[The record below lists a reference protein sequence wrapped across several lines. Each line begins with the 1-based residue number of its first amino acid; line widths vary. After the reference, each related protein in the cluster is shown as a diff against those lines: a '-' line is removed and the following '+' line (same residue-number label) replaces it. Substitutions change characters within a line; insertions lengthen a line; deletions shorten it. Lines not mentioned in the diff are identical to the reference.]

1 MKIFIRQGS
10 CGYAARCAEWLRL
23 SAAPANRKGLCPTI
37 WINGRSPIQY
47 KFSGKS
53 ETPHTSGGIAA
64 LQFFALSLLLI
75 FSLIATAFAQS
86 SPYLPLNR
94 ELTKLEE
101 KWVRDTMKQLTLEAK
116 IGQMFLADGNAI
128 FMNRETAAYQQLK
141 HQIEDNKVGGVL
153 WFRSDVWAT
162 VVLTNRLQGMSDL
175 PLLVASDLEMGL
187 GMRLNDTQWWPP
199 NMAVAA
205 TGETKY
211 ALNQGICTA
220 REARSIG
227 INWLFAPVADVNNNP
242 DNPVINVRSY
252 SEDPQTVADF
262 ALAFVQGAQGE
273 NVLACA
279 KHFPGHGNT
288 ATDSHIGLP
297 VVDVS
302 KDSLSKLELLPFRV
316 LAGTD
321 KKKNEAFAVSAVM
334 SAHISLPQIE
344 PEAVAPLRK
353 LNANEQA
360 VAEFTSQT
368 EASTTKVTKPA
379 TLSNKILTG
388 ILRNELKFG
397 GLVVTDAM
405 NMAGVSARYDAATA
419 ALEAIKAGVDVIEK
433 CPDIDAAIKG
443 IKEAITKKEITE
455 ERINVSVERI
465 LRAKAALGLIE
476 ERTVELD
483 KVDQLV
489 SSPGCQILA
498 QEIADHSIT
507 LVRDEKKLLPLKP
520 TAHLLNITFADDDG
534 VFNSQT
540 FVTELRNRK
549 VNVESVTLDYRATE
563 TDLQKLFTRL
573 EQNKFDAV
581 IFASLMRARSGKGT
595 VSLPPIGLR
604 LAEELTKRDLPLLV
618 VSFGNPYLLTAM
630 PHAKAYVAAYSPY
643 PFSQRATARALL
655 GEIEIIGKL
664 PVSLPGLY
672 PRGHGLQIKAFTQKS
687 ATPK

>member
-1 MKIFIRQGS
+1 MRILRYKSIIHRS
-10 CGYAARCAEWLRL
+10 SSVARALCL
-23 SAAPANRKGLCPTI
+23 SFT
-37 WINGRSPIQY
+37 
-47 KFSGKS
+47 
-53 ETPHTSGGIAA
+53 
-64 LQFFALSLLLI
+64 LSLLLCG
-75 FSLIATAFAQS
+75 FAFAQS
-86 SPYLPLNR
+86 SYQPLNR
-94 ELTKLEE
+94 ELTRDEE
-101 KWVRDTMKQLTLEAK
+101 KWVRDTMKRLSLEAK

-128 FMNRETAAYQQLK
+128 FMNRQTDAYQQLK
-141 HQIEDNKVGGVL
+141 HHIEDNKVGGIL

-162 VVLTNRLQGMSDL
+162 AVLTNRLQTMADV

-205 TGETKY
+205 TSEITY

-220 REARSIG
+220 REARAIG

-252 SEDPQTVADF
+252 SEDPQTVANF

-273 NVLACA
+273 NVLTCA

-302 KDSLSKLELLPFRV
+302 RESLRKLELVPFRV

-321 KKKNEAFAVSAVM
+321 KKKEPFAVSAVM

-360 VAEFTSQT
+360 AAEFTSQT
-368 EASTTKVTKPA
+368 EVAAPKVTKPA
-379 TLSNKILTG
+379 TLSQKILTG
-388 ILRNELKFG
+388 ILRDELKFG

-405 NMAGVSARYDAATA
+405 NMAGIAARYEAATA

-433 CPDIDAAIKG
+433 CTDIDAAIKG
-443 IKEAITKKEITE
+443 IKEAVARKEITE
-455 ERINVSVERI
+455 ERINASVERI
-465 LRAKAALGLIE
+465 LRAKAALRLNE
-476 ERTVELD
+476 ERTVDLD
-483 KVDQLV
+483 KVDQIV

-498 QEIADHSIT
+498 QEIADHSLT
-507 LVRDEKKLLPLKP
+507 LVRDEKKLLPLK
-520 TAHLLNITFADDDG
+520 ASARLLNITFADDDG
-534 VFNSQT
+534 VFTANT
-540 FVTELRNRK
+540 FVMELRNRK
-549 VNVESVTLDYRATE
+549 ANVENVTFDYRATE
-563 TDLQKLFTRL
+563 ADLQKLFAHL
-573 EQNKFDAV
+573 EQTKFDAV
-581 IFASLMRARSGKGT
+581 IFSSLVRARSGKGT
-595 VSLPPIGLR
+595 VSLPPIGMR

-630 PHAKAYVAAYSPY
+630 PHAKGYLAAYSPY
-643 PFSQRATARALL
+643 PFSQRAAARALL
-655 GEIEIIGKL
+655 GEIEITGKL

-672 PRGHGLQIKAFTQKS
+672 PRGHGIEVKKR
-687 ATPK
+687 

>member
-1 MKIFIRQGS
+1 MKVAKQI
-10 CGYAARCAEWLRL
+10 LV
-23 SAAPANRKGLCPTI
+23 
-37 WINGRSPIQY
+37 
-47 KFSGKS
+47 
-53 ETPHTSGGIAA
+53 A
-64 LQFFALSLLLI
+64 L
-75 FSLIATAFAQS
+75 LIATFFHASLAFAQS
-86 SPYLPLNR
+86 LPYRPLNR
-94 ELTKLEE
+94 ELTKEEE
-101 KWVRDTMKQLTLEAK
+101 KWVRDKMKQLPLEAK

-128 FMNRETAAYQQLK
+128 FMNRETDGYQQLK

-162 VVLTNRLQGMSDL
+162 AVLTNRLQGMSDL
-175 PLLVASDLEMGL
+175 PLLIASDLEMGL

-205 TGETKY
+205 TGEVRY

-220 REARSIG
+220 REARAIG

-252 SEDPQTVADF
+252 SEDPQTVANF

-334 SAHISLPQIE
+334 SAHISLPQVE

-360 VAEFTSQT
+360 AAEFTSQT
-368 EASTTKVTKPA
+368 EANAAKVTKPA

-405 NMAGVSARYDAATA
+405 NMAGISARYDAAAA

-443 IKEAITKKEITE
+443 IKDAVAKKEITE
-455 ERINVSVERI
+455 DRINASVERI

-476 ERTVELD
+476 ERTVDLD
-483 KVDQLV
+483 KVDQIV
-489 SSPGCQILA
+489 SSPGCQIMA
-498 QEIADHSIT
+498 QDIADHSIT
-507 LVRDEKKLLPLKP
+507 LVRDEKKLLPLKS
-520 TAHLLNITFADDDG
+520 TGRILNVTFADDDG
-534 VFNSQT
+534 VFSSQT

-549 VNVESVTLDYRATE
+549 VNVESVTFDYRATE
-563 TDLQKLFTRL
+563 ADLQKLFTRL

-581 IFASLMRARSGKGT
+581 IFSSLVRARSGKGT

-604 LAEELTKRDLPLLV
+604 LADELTKRELPLLV

-630 PHAKAYVAAYSPY
+630 PNIKAYLAAYSPY
-643 PFSQRATARALL
+643 LFSQRATARALL
-655 GEIEIIGKL
+655 GEIEIAGKL

-672 PRGHGLQIKAFTQKS
+672 PRGHGLTIKREAQK
-687 ATPK
+687 ATGAR

>member
-1 MKIFIRQGS
+1 MTEIRS
-10 CGYAARCAEWLRL
+10 RRNSHPNDTE
-23 SAAPANRKGLCPTI
+23 
-37 WINGRSPIQY
+37 RSPHCCNRI
-47 KFSGKS
+47 GRR
-53 ETPHTSGGIAA
+53 A
-64 LQFFALSLLLI
+64 LSRLFFALS
-75 FSLIATAFAQS
+75 FCCAFYCFTFAQS
-86 SPYLPLNR
+86 APYLPLNR

-101 KWVRDTMKQLTLEAK
+101 KWVRDTMKQLTLEDK

-128 FMNRETAAYQQLK
+128 FMNRETDAYQQLK

-162 VVLTNRLQGMSDL
+162 AVLTNRLQGMSDL

-205 TGETKY
+205 TGEPKY

-220 REARSIG
+220 REARAIG

-252 SEDPQTVADF
+252 SEDPQTVANF

-273 NVLACA
+273 NALACA

-302 KDSLSKLELLPFRV
+302 KDNLNKLELVPFRV

-334 SAHISLPQIE
+334 SAHISLPQVE
-344 PEAVAPLRK
+344 PEAVAALRK
-353 LNANEQA
+353 LNVNEQA
-360 VAEFTSQT
+360 TAEFTSKT
-368 EASTTKVTKPA
+368 EVNVPKVTKPA

-397 GLVVTDAM
+397 GLIVTDAM
-405 NMAGVSARYDAATA
+405 NMAGISARYEAATA

-433 CPDIDAAIKG
+433 CPDIDAAIIG
-443 IKEAITKKEITE
+443 IKEAVTKKEITE
-455 ERINVSVERI
+455 DRINASVERI

-476 ERTVELD
+476 ERMVDLD
-483 KVDQLV
+483 KVDQVV

-520 TAHLLNITFADDDG
+520 SRRFSAETPAVHTIQTGAHIFNITFADDDG
-534 VFNSQT
+534 VFNTQT
-540 FVTELRNRK
+540 FVTELRHRK
-549 VNVESVTLDYRATE
+549 VTVEGVTLDYRATDA
-563 TDLQKLFTRL
+563 DLQQLFKRL
-573 EQNKFDAV
+573 EQNNFDAV
-581 IFASLMRARSGKGT
+581 IFSSLVRARSGKGT
-595 VSLPPIGLR
+595 VSLPPIGMR

-618 VSFGNPYLLTAM
+618 VAFGNPYLLTAI
-630 PHAKAYVAAYSPY
+630 PNAKAYIAAYSPY
-643 PFSQRATARALL
+643 PFSQRATAKALI
-655 GEIEIIGKL
+655 GEIEITGKL

-672 PRGHGLQIKAFTQKS
+672 PRGHGIEVRKK
-687 ATPK
+687 

>member
-1 MKIFIRQGS
+1 MKVAKQILV
-10 CGYAARCAEWLRL
+10 AVLVA
-23 SAAPANRKGLCPTI
+23 T
-37 WINGRSPIQY
+37 
-47 KFSGKS
+47 
-53 ETPHTSGGIAA
+53 
-64 LQFFALSLLLI
+64 FFNFPLV
-75 FSLIATAFAQS
+75 FAQS
-86 SPYLPLNR
+86 SPYQPLNR
-94 ELTKLEE
+94 ELTRDEE
-101 KWVRDTMKQLTLEAK
+101 KWVRDTLKRLPLDAR

-128 FMNRETAAYQQLK
+128 FMNRQTEAYQQLK

-162 VVLTNRLQGMSDL
+162 AVLTNRLQTMADV
-175 PLLVASDLEMGL
+175 PLLIASDLEMGL

-205 TGETKY
+205 TGNVTY

-220 REARSIG
+220 REARAIG

-252 SEDPQTVADF
+252 SEDPQTVANF

-297 VVDVS
+297 VVDVNL
-302 KDSLSKLELLPFRV
+302 DSLRKQELLPFRV

-321 KKKNEAFAVSAVM
+321 KKKEPFAVSAVM
-334 SAHISLPQIE
+334 SAHISLPQVE
-344 PEAVAPLRK
+344 PDAVAPVRK

-360 VAEFTSQT
+360 AAEFTSQT
-368 EASTTKVTKPA
+368 EANAAKVTKPA
-379 TLSNKILTG
+379 TLSQKILTG
-388 ILRNELKFG
+388 ILRDELKFG

-405 NMAGVSARYDAATA
+405 NMAGIAARYDAATA

-443 IKEAITKKEITE
+443 VKEAVARKEISE
-455 ERINVSVERI
+455 ERINASVTRI
-465 LRAKAALGLIE
+465 LRAKAALGLNA
-476 ERTVELD
+476 ERFVDLD

-489 SSPGCQILA
+489 SSPGCQMVA
-498 QEIADHSIT
+498 QDIADHSIT
-507 LVRDEKKLLPLKP
+507 LVRDEKKLLPLKAN
-520 TAHLLNITFADDDG
+520 TRLLNLTFADDDG

-549 VNVESVTLDYRATE
+549 ANVETVTLDYRATE
-563 TDLQKLFTRL
+563 ADLQKLFARL
-573 EQNKFDAV
+573 EQTKFDAV
-581 IFASLMRARSGKGT
+581 IFASLVRARSGKGT

-618 VSFGNPYLLTAM
+618 VSFGNPYLLTAL
-630 PHAKAYVAAYSPY
+630 PNAKAYVAAYSPY
-643 PFSQRATARALL
+643 PFSQRAAARALL
-655 GEIEIIGKL
+655 GEIEITGKL

-672 PRGHGLQIKAFTQKS
+672 PRGHGLEIKKR
-687 ATPK
+687 

>member
-1 MKIFIRQGS
+1 MRVQHYESIIHRRG
-10 CGYAARCAEWLRL
+10 AVARALRL
-23 SAAPANRKGLCPTI
+23 SFT
-37 WINGRSPIQY
+37 
-47 KFSGKS
+47 
-53 ETPHTSGGIAA
+53 
-64 LQFFALSLLLI
+64 LSLLLS
-75 FSLIATAFAQS
+75 FCCLAFAQS
-86 SPYLPLNR
+86 SAYQPLNR
-94 ELTKLEE
+94 ELTKDEE
-101 KWVRDTMKQLTLEAK
+101 KWVRDTLKRLPLEAK

-128 FMNRETAAYQQLK
+128 FMNRQTDAYQQLK
-141 HQIEDNKVGGVL
+141 HHIEDNKVGGVL

-162 VVLTNRLQGMSDL
+162 AVLTNRLQTMADV

-187 GMRLNDTQWWPP
+187 GMRFNDTQWWPP

-220 REARSIG
+220 REARAIG

-252 SEDPQTVADF
+252 SEDPQTVANF

-273 NVLACA
+273 NVLTCA

-302 KDSLSKLELLPFRV
+302 QESLRKLELLPFRV

-321 KKKNEAFAVSAVM
+321 KKKEPFSVSAVM

-360 VAEFTSQT
+360 AAEFTSQT
-368 EASTTKVTKPA
+368 EVTAPKVTKPA
-379 TLSNKILTG
+379 TLSQKILTG
-388 ILRNELKFG
+388 ILRDELKFG

-405 NMAGVSARYDAATA
+405 NMAGIAARYEAATA

-443 IKEAITKKEITE
+443 IKEAVARKEITE
-455 ERINVSVERI
+455 DRINTSVERI
-465 LRAKAALGLIE
+465 LRAKAALGLNQ
-476 ERTVELD
+476 ERVVDLD
-483 KVDQLV
+483 KVDQIV

-507 LVRDEKKLLPLKP
+507 LVRDEKKMLPLKSTKNFIAETP
-520 TAHLLNITFADDDG
+520 AVQTIRDSSRILNITFADDDG
-534 VFNSQT
+534 VFNSQA
-540 FVTELRNRK
+540 FVTELRNHK
-549 VNVESVTLDYRATE
+549 VSVENVTLDYRATDA
-563 TDLQKLFTRL
+563 DLQKLFTHL
-573 EQNKFDAV
+573 EQNKFEAV
-581 IFASLMRARSGKGT
+581 IFSSLVRARSGKGT
-595 VSLPPIGLR
+595 VSLPPIGMR
-604 LAEELTKRDLPLLV
+604 LAEELNKRELPLLV
-618 VSFGNPYLLTAM
+618 ISFGNPYLLTAM
-630 PHAKAYVAAYSPY
+630 PTAKAYIAAYSPY
-643 PFSQRATARALL
+643 LFSQRAVARALL
-655 GEIEIIGKL
+655 GEIEIMGKL

-672 PRGHGLQIKAFTQKS
+672 PRGYGLEIKRSGQK
-687 ATPK
+687 ATSER